1 MAKIADIKK
10 GNTTLYPRTVAQAVA
25 VSGNTLDEELSKKA
39 NTEDLVFAKGEG
51 DYSQASY
58 YSDSGIKTQNIA
70 TVKYSHAEGAQ
81 TTASAQCAHSEG
93 YNNVASGIAS
103 HSEGSN
109 NVASE
114 NYSHAEGY
122 EATASGT
129 CSHAEGYGATASG
142 NWSHAE
148 GRSTSA
154 TNASEHA
161 EGEYNN
167 STKSTEK
174 AQKTLHSVGN
184 GNSSTERHN
193 AVEIKFNG
201 DYYIQEK
208 TTTDDSTLKTYEAP
222 MKRLQTWLNEKA
234 DKTEVPDIQ
243 VNSTS
248 IVENGVANIPIA
260 SSTRFGV
267 IKEWVGTQAEFDALT
282 TLDENTNYYV
292 V

>member
-39 NTEDLVFAKGEG
+39 NTEDLVFVKGEG

-58 YSDSGIKTQNIA
+58 YDNYGVKTLNVAKGANSHAEGAYTTASGY
-70 TVKYSHAEGAQ
+70 YSHAEG
-81 TTASAQCAHSEG
+81 
-93 YNNVASGIAS
+93 V
-103 HSEGSN
+103 
-109 NVASE
+109 
-114 NYSHAEGY
+114 
-122 EATASGT
+122 
-129 CSHAEGYGATASG
+129 
-142 NWSHAE
+142 
-148 GRSTSA
+148 STLA
-154 TNASEHA
+154 LNASEHA

-208 TTTDDSTLKTYEAP
+208 TTTDDSTIKTYEAP

-248 IVENGVANIPIA
+248 IVENRVANIPIA